1 MCPGLVIRPALHI
14 SRQSLQSVA
23 AGEKSVSDIA
33 DDHAFPIILC
43 ARSAASG
50 GHGLQKVDN
59 VRPSRPICSRT
70 TRIRFSCPSFVDYSG
85 DDGHGKMRLVPVL

>member
-1 MCPGLVIRPALHI
+1 VICPALHI

-33 DDHAFPIILC
+33 DDHAFPIIL
-43 ARSAASG
+43 RPVGSHG

-59 VRPSRPICSRT
+59 REAVASYLQQT
-70 TRIRFSCPSFVDYSG
+70 TRIRF
-85 DDGHGKMRLVPVL
+85 LVAFRGLQR